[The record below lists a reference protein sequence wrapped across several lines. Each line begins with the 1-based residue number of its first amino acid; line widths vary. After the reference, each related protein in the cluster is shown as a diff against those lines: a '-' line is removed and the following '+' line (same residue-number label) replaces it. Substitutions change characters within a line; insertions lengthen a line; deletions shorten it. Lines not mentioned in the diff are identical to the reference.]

1 MSELANIY
9 RNLRIWAKMKR
20 KGRKV
25 KVNFEKH
32 TQISKNISK
41 LRKSVE
47 KGEKAL
53 KRSQKQQKGEKVSEL
68 AKKH

>member
-32 TQISKNISK
+32 TQTSKKIRK

-47 KGEKAL
+47 KGEKL
-53 KRSQKQQKGEKVSEL
+53 TKIKF
-68 AKKH
+68 